1 MVIKIITLHSI
12 YNPGSALQAYALQ
25 AFLASKGHEVQII
38 DYRPWYSAV
47 GKNKLKGCIRNIVY
61 FPTNKKLRGKFGAF
75 MCEHMALTD
84 TSYKN
89 EEEIRKNPPAADV
102 YVAGSDQLWNM
113 DYDCGRDDA
122 YYLTFVKSGRKIAY
136 ATSIGKKEIPEEEVQ
151 TICSKIKD
159 YEFLSVR
166 EKSNALLL
174 EKKLGRPVRWVC
186 DPVFLLP
193 ADNYEKMI
201 KRPCIEK
208 YAVVYLSAQSR
219 LLDKIVEDIKKRTD
233 YKVILLGGNVKRCKC
248 DDHIKAL
255 GPYDFLSYIRYAELV
270 VSSSFHATAFCHI
283 FHKRFG
289 VLLPPRNEERII
301 SLLGLSKLEKHVI
314 HSEQDIGV
322 LYEQIDFTEAD
333 GKLKSFIDDS
343 KQDLQNAL
351 AGGSACSD
359 HGNN

>member
-25 AFLASKGHEVQII
+25 AFLASEGYEVQII
-38 DYRPWYSAV
+38 DYRPWYSVV
-47 GKNKLKGCIRNIVY
+47 GKNKLKGYIRNIVY
-61 FPTNKKLRGKFGAF
+61 FSTNKKLREKYGAF
-75 MCEHMALTD
+75 MCEHMTLTD
-84 TSYKN
+84 TIYKN
-89 EEEIRKNPPAADV
+89 EEEIRTNPPAADV

-113 DYDCGRDDA
+113 DYDCGRDDV
-122 YYLTFVKSGRKIAY
+122 YYLTFVKDGSKVAY

-174 EKKLGRPVRWVC
+174 EKKLGRKVSWVC

-193 ADNYEKMI
+193 ADNYEKMT
-201 KRPCIEK
+201 KRLCAEK
-208 YAVVYLSAQSR
+208 YAVVYLSAQSQ
-219 LLDKIVEDIKKRTD
+219 LLDKIVEDIKNRTG

-248 DDHIKAL
+248 DEHIKAL

-289 VLLPPRNEERII
+289 VLLPPRNAERII

-314 HSEQDIGV
+314 RDEQGIGV

-343 KQDLQNAL
+343 KQDLRNAI
-351 AGGSACSD
+351 AEG
-359 HGNN
+359 